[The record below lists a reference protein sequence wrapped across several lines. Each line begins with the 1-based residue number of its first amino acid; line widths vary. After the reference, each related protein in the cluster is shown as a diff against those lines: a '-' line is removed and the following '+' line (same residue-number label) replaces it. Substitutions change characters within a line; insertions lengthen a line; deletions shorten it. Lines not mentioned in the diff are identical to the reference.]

1 MVIGTVS
8 WSLQDMVRLDTVGK
22 QSGYARIP
30 HMPSG
35 TSSACICYGGGGG
48 RGHDTQLAHGCDQV
62 IALTTAI
69 GVLKGTNNEA
79 FAVGLVFSLVVR
91 AGLFRQ
97 HCLLQAW

>member
-1 MVIGTVS
+1 
-8 WSLQDMVRLDTVGK
+8 MVRLDMVGK
-22 QSGYARIP
+22 QSGYARTP
-30 HMPSG
+30 HIPSG
-35 TSSACICYGGGGG
+35 TSSACIRYEGGGGG
-48 RGHDTQLAHGCDQV
+48 RRGHDTQLARCCDQV

-91 AGLFRQ
+91 AGPFRR